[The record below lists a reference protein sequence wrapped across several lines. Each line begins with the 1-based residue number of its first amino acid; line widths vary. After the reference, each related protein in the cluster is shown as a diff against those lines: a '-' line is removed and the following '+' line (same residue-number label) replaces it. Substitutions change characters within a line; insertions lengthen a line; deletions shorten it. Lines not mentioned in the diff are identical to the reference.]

1 MSGLAW
7 LIKNKVESGYEVQ
20 QTSLLYVFVSFLRLD
35 PAQLSIAIILMNLLT
50 NRNIALIYSVMT
62 ICEQKAKDC
71 KDANHWKS

>member
-35 PAQLSIAIILMNLLT
+35 PVQLSIAIILMNLLT
-50 NRNIALIYSVMT
+50 NRNIALIYSVT